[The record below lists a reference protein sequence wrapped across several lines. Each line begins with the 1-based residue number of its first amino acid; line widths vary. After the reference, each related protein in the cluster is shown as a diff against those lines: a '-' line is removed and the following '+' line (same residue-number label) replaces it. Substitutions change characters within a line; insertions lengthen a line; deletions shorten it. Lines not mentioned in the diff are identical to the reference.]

1 MLLIMH
7 IPVLQK
13 EVLEFLSP
21 KADENFIDA
30 TIGGG
35 GHAFEILKHTAPNGK
50 LLGIDVNLAAIE
62 DLKEKIKNEEIK
74 NRLILICGNFSNL
87 QNIVRD
93 FNFNSVRGV
102 LADLGFSSGEIE
114 TSGRGF
120 SFLRDEPLD
129 MRYGKNEL
137 TAEKI
142 INNWSD
148 QDLTKIFREYGEER
162 FADKIAAAI
171 VRDRKTKR
179 IETTF
184 ELVRIIRQSTP
195 YFYHRRRLHPATK
208 VFQALRIA
216 VNDELNNLNKF
227 LPQVLDVLVSGGR
240 LAIISFHS
248 LEDRIVKN
256 FLKEKKRE
264 GLIEILTKKVTR
276 PRHEEIAQNPRAR
289 SAKLRAAIKI

>member
-1 MLLIMH
+1 MH

-171 VRDRKTKR
+171 VRDRKTKC
-179 IETTF
+179 IETSF

>member
-1 MLLIMH
+1 MH

-171 VRDRKTKR
+171 GRNRKTKP
-179 IETTF
+179 IKTTF
-184 ELVRIIRQSTP
+184 ELVKIIKQSTP

>member
-1 MLLIMH
+1 MH

>member
-1 MLLIMH
+1 MNH

-21 KADENFIDA
+21 KADDNFIDA

-35 GHAFEILKHTAPNGK
+35 GHAFEILKHTAPGGK
-50 LLGIDVNLAAIE
+50 LLGIDVNEAAIE
-62 DLKEKIKNEEIK
+62 DLKEKIKNQEIK

-102 LADLGFSSGEIE
+102 LADLGFSSIE
-114 TSGRGF
+114 LEASGKGF

-129 MRYGKNEL
+129 MRYGIGEL

-142 INNWSD
+142 VNDWSN
-148 QDLTKIFREYGEER
+148 QDLIRIFREYGEEK

-171 VRDRKTKR
+171 VRNRK
-179 IETTF
+179 IEPIKTTF
-184 ELVRIIRQSTP
+184 ELVKIIKQSTP
-195 YFYHRRRLHPATK
+195 YFYHHRRLHPATK

-227 LPQVLDVLVSGGR
+227 LPQVFDVLVSGGR

-264 GLIEILTKKVTR
+264 GLIEILTKKVIR
-276 PRHEEIAQNPRAR
+276 PQDDEIAENPRAR

>member
-1 MLLIMH
+1 MNH
-7 IPVLQK
+7 ISVLQK

-21 KADENFIDA
+21 KAGDNFIDA

-35 GHAFEILKHTAPNGK
+35 GHAFEILKQTAPNGK
-50 LLGIDVNLAAIE
+50 LLGIDENEATIE
-62 DLKEKIKNEEIK
+62 DLKEKINNQEIK
-74 NRLILICGNFSNL
+74 NRLILICSNFSNL

-102 LADLGFSSGEIE
+102 LADLGFSSGELAA
-114 TSGRGF
+114 SGRGF

-148 QDLTKIFREYGEER
+148 QDLIRIFREYGEER

-171 VRDRKTKR
+171 VRDRKTEGIK
-179 IETTF
+179 TTF
-184 ELVRIIRQSTP
+184 ELVEIIRRSTP
-195 YFYHRRRLHPATK
+195 YFYHHRRLHPATK

-227 LPQVLDVLVSGGR
+227 LPQVFDVLVSGGR

-264 GLIEILTKKVTR
+264 GLMEILTKKVTR
-276 PRHEEIAQNPRAR
+276 PGDKEIIQNPRAR

>member
-1 MLLIMH
+1 MH

-129 MRYGKNEL
+129 MRYGIGEL

>member
-1 MLLIMH
+1 M
-7 IPVLQK
+7 
-13 EVLEFLSP
+13 
-21 KADENFIDA
+21 
-30 TIGGG
+30 
-35 GHAFEILKHTAPNGK
+35 
-50 LLGIDVNLAAIE
+50 
-62 DLKEKIKNEEIK
+62 
-74 NRLILICGNFSNL
+74 
-87 QNIVRD
+87 
-93 FNFNSVRGV
+93 
-102 LADLGFSSGEIE
+102 GFSSGEIE

>member
-1 MLLIMH
+1 MH

-102 LADLGFSSGEIE
+102 LADLGFSSGELE

-184 ELVRIIRQSTP
+184 ELVKIIKQSTP
-195 YFYHRRRLHPATK
+195 YFYHHRRLHPATK

>member
-1 MLLIMH
+1 MH

-256 FLKEKKRE
+256 CLKEKKRE

>member
-1 MLLIMH
+1 MH

-102 LADLGFSSGEIE
+102 LADLGFSSGELE
-114 TSGRGF
+114 ASGRGF

>member
-1 MLLIMH
+1 MH

-102 LADLGFSSGEIE
+102 LADLGFSSGELE

>member
-102 LADLGFSSGEIE
+102 LAIWDFHLERLKQAAEDSVFCG
-114 TSGRGF
+114 TSR
-120 SFLRDEPLD
+120 LICD
-129 MRYGKNEL
+129 M
-137 TAEKI
+137 
-142 INNWSD
+142 
-148 QDLTKIFREYGEER
+148 
-162 FADKIAAAI
+162 
-171 VRDRKTKR
+171 
-179 IETTF
+179 
-184 ELVRIIRQSTP
+184 
-195 YFYHRRRLHPATK
+195 
-208 VFQALRIA
+208 
-216 VNDELNNLNKF
+216 
-227 LPQVLDVLVSGGR
+227 
-240 LAIISFHS
+240 
-248 LEDRIVKN
+248 VKMN
-256 FLKEKKRE
+256 
-264 GLIEILTKKVTR
+264 
-276 PRHEEIAQNPRAR
+276 
-289 SAKLRAAIKI
+289 